1 MEDRRQIMSVDRRQA
16 IKQLAVAFGAVS
28 SMPYLGGQSAES
40 LAARGTAIHQHLTQ
54 KVATSSDSP
63 VFLNAHQMKTV
74 SVISELIIP
83 QTTTPGAS
91 AAKVSQFIDLL
102 LTNLE
107 PAYQQEFLAGLAWID
122 TRSSE
127 LFQKV
132 FVDTTLQQ
140 QTELLT
146 QISSESSSTDPT
158 GSDFFSKIKSLTAFG
173 YYTSKEGLET
183 ELGYRG
189 PGYPGLYQGCT
200 DPEHHTQ

>member
-1 MEDRRQIMSVDRRQA
+1 MEDRHPSTSVDRRQA
-16 IKQLAVAFGAVS
+16 IKQLAVAFGAVT
-28 SMPYLGGQSAES
+28 SMPYLEGQCAES
-40 LAARGTAIHQHLTQ
+40 LVARGTAIHQHLAQ
-54 KVATSSDSP
+54 KAGTGGDSL
-63 VFLNAHQMKTV
+63 VFLNAHQLKTV

-83 QTTTPGAS
+83 QTSTPGAS
-91 AAKVSQFIDLL
+91 AAKVGQFIDLL

-107 PAYQQEFLAGLAWID
+107 LSYQQEFLAGLTWID
-122 TRSSE
+122 ERSSE

-132 FVDTTLQQ
+132 FVDTSLQQ

-146 QISSESSSTDPT
+146 QISSENSSTDST
-158 GSDFFSKIKSLTAFG
+158 GSNFFSKIKSLTAFG

-200 DPEHHTQ
+200 DPEHHT